1 MIDINFAGSVVLFP
15 LGFFLC
21 ICMYQPKLCLYQK
34 FSWYLTYQC
43 LEIVWVIKL
52 SDMFEKYFPSA
63 IEQYS
68 FMQLL
73 DAFEI
78 RYINFT
84 FQIMFYESR
93 FVIVFFWETQQTL
106 KRNMHRNF
114 YLHNHIIR
122 QRHAMYWK
130 KHEIIYKF

>member
-1 MIDINFAGSVVLFP
+1 
-15 LGFFLC
+15 
-21 ICMYQPKLCLYQK
+21 
-34 FSWYLTYQC
+34 
-43 LEIVWVIKL
+43 
-52 SDMFEKYFPSA
+52 MFEKYFPSA

-93 FVIVFFWETQQTL
+93 FVIVFFLRNTANFET
-106 KRNMHRNF
+106 K
-114 YLHNHIIR
+114 
-122 QRHAMYWK
+122 HAS
-130 KHEIIYKF
+130 KFLFA

>member
-1 MIDINFAGSVVLFP
+1 
-15 LGFFLC
+15 
-21 ICMYQPKLCLYQK
+21 
-34 FSWYLTYQC
+34 
-43 LEIVWVIKL
+43 
-52 SDMFEKYFPSA
+52 MFEKYFPSA

-93 FVIVFFWETQQTL
+93 FVIVFF
-106 KRNMHRNF
+106 
-114 YLHNHIIR
+114 
-122 QRHAMYWK
+122 
-130 KHEIIYKF
+130 

>member
-52 SDMFEKYFPSA
+52 TDIFEKYFPSA

-68 FMQLL
+68 LMQLL
-73 DAFEI
+73 DAFEKFI
-78 RYINFT
+78 NSYINFT

-130 KHEIIYKF
+130 NMKS